1 MRRREFIS
9 LAGGTV
15 VAWPLYARAQLAAPV
30 IGFLDTGA
38 QTTNAGLVAAFR
50 DGLRESGFVQGGN
63 VAIEFRWANG
73 DYGRLPELVAELV
86 RIPVAVLATGGG
98 EPTARAAKAA
108 TTSIPIVF
116 DSGTSPVEL
125 GLVASLSH
133 PGGNM
138 TGVNQMVEE
147 VVTKQIG
154 LLHVLMPQARVIGML
169 VDPNLPRTEGLV
181 RNARAGAGAVGCE
194 LRVVNAADDRDFDT
208 AFATLKQ
215 ERIGALFVSP
225 TPFFSSRRD
234 QIIALAASHAI
245 PALYVRREF
254 AVDGGLMSYGTS
266 LPNTYRQI
274 GVYVGRILNGEKP
287 ADLPIVQPTKFDL
300 AINLKTAKTLGL
312 AIPPSLLATADE
324 VIE

>member
-1 MRRREFIS
+1 MRRRDFIL

-15 VAWPLYARAQLAAPV
+15 IAWPLYARAQQAAPIV
-30 IGFLDTGA
+30 GFLDTGA
-38 QTTNAGLVAAFR
+38 QTTNASLVAAFR
-50 DGLRESGFVQGGN
+50 DGLRESGFLEGEN
-63 VAIEFRWANG
+63 VRIEYRWANG
-73 DYGRLPELVAELV
+73 DYGRLPELAAELV

-125 GLVASLSH
+125 GLVGSLNH

-154 LLHVLMPQARVIGML
+154 LLHVLVPQARVIGML

-181 RNARAGAGAVGCE
+181 RHAQATVGTFGCE
-194 LRVVNAADDRDFDT
+194 LRVVNVGSDEDFDA

-215 ERIGALFVSP
+215 ERIGALLISA
-225 TPFFSSRRD
+225 TPFFSSRRNR
-234 QIIALAASHAI
+234 IIALAASHAI

-254 AVDGGLMSYGTS
+254 ASDGGLMSYGTS
-266 LPNTYRQI
+266 LPDAYHQI
-274 GVYVGRILNGEKP
+274 GVYVGRILKGEKP
-287 ADLPIVQPTKFDL
+287 TDLPIVQPTKFDL
-300 AINLKTAKTLGL
+300 AINLKTAKALGL
-312 AIPPSLLATADE
+312 TVPPSLLATADE

>member
-1 MRRREFIS
+1 MRRREVIALVGS
-9 LAGGTV
+9 GAV
-15 VAWPLYARAQLAAPV
+15 VWPLVARAQGTMPIV
-30 IGFLDTGA
+30 GFLDTGA
-38 QTTNAGLVAAFR
+38 QTTNASLVAAFQ
-50 DGLRESGFVQGGN
+50 DGMRESGFVEGKN
-63 VAIEFRWANG
+63 VRIEYRWANG
-73 DYGRLPELVAELV
+73 DYGRLPKLVADLV

-125 GLVASLSH
+125 GLVASLNH

-154 LLHVLMPQARVIGML
+154 LLHVLVPQARVIGML

-181 RNARAGAGAVGCE
+181 RKAQAAVSALGCE
-194 LRVVNAADDRDFDT
+194 LRVVNAGSDRDFGA
-208 AFATLKQ
+208 AFATLSQ

-234 QIIALAASHAI
+234 RVIALAASHAI

-254 AVDGGLMSYGTS
+254 ASDGGLMSYGTS

-274 GVYVGRILNGEKP
+274 GVYVGRILKGEKP
-287 ADLPIVQPTKFDL
+287 AELPIMQPTKFDL
-300 AINLKTAKTLGL
+300 AINLKTARTLG
-312 AIPPSLLATADE
+312 ITVPPTLLATADE